1 MSVNIYDTAN
11 QLEKELRETDQYV
24 NLKNAFDKVHSD
36 EEANN
41 LFNQFRQVQQVLQQK
56 QMTGQEITEEEAKE
70 AQQLSAQIGQNEVIA
85 EMLEA
90 EKAVGQMIDDINQV
104 VVKPIQELYQ

>member
-11 QLEKELRETDQYV
+11 QLERELRETDQY
-24 NLKNAFDKVHSD
+24 LKLKSAFEKVHAD
-36 EEANN
+36 EDASE
-41 LFNQFRQVQQVLQQK
+41 LFNQFRQVQQTLQQK
-56 QMTGQEITEEEAKE
+56 QMSGQEISEEEAQQ
-70 AQQLSAQIGQNEVIA
+70 AQEISAKISENDIIA
-85 EMLEA
+85 ELLEA